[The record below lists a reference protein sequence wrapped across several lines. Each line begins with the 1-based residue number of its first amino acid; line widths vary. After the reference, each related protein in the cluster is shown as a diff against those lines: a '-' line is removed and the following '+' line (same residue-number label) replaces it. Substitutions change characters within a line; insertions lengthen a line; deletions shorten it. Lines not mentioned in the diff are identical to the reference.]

1 MENPNI
7 FSNVCLRKSK
17 IEFYRENEIAVMQE
31 KLDEALADPE
41 LYYQIS
47 EWEKWILQLEKA
59 TPEELMQDLFE
70 KAYES
75 YESEKRG
82 WM

>member
-7 FSNVCLRKSK
+7 YATVGLRKSK
-17 IEFYRENEIAVMQE
+17 IEFYRENEISVMQE
-31 KLDEALADPE
+31 RLAEALADPE
-41 LYYQIS
+41 LYYQVSDWQTWIS
-47 EWEKWILQLEKA
+47 ELENA
-59 TPEELMQDLFE
+59 TPEKLMQALFD
-70 KAYES
+70 KAFES